1 MAAVIKRQFIF
12 WLRVSNTHKRAITCS
27 INLFGDNNMSKHQTK
42 KLFSDLE
49 VHLGS
54 EPSSE
59 VSDAQRTLMQQVKNH
74 IHAENEPEPSEPD
87 LQETLELLLLD
98 IEQNHPKAA
107 IVVREI
113 LKTLGDIGV

>member
-1 MAAVIKRQFIF
+1 MPKQQA
-12 WLRVSNTHKRAITCS
+12 
-27 INLFGDNNMSKHQTK
+27 K
-42 KLFSDLE
+42 KLFSALE
-49 VHLGS
+49 VHLD
-54 EPSSE
+54 SE

>member
-1 MAAVIKRQFIF
+1 MPKQQA
-12 WLRVSNTHKRAITCS
+12 
-27 INLFGDNNMSKHQTK
+27 K

-49 VHLGS
+49 VHLD
-54 EPSSE
+54 SE